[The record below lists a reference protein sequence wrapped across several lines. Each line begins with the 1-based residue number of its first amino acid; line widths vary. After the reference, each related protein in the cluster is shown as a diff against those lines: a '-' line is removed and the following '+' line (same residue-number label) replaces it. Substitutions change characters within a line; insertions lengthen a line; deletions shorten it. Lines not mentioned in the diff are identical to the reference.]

1 MPGATHPRRAIRWAQ
16 LVRAGRLQSDARNAR
31 AEGERPKVND
41 NNNPKPKQE
50 EVDGQVFYY
59 PARLLGNH
67 ASVSAALK
75 HIGCNDETA
84 RLLVDNA
91 RVNQSPT
98 ILVGRSEPNDGT
110 AYAITPAYNGTAQL
124 WLAAFGTRSPDLD
137 AVKKLVDTAANGRTD
152 EAVFAVFWNVARRSG
167 QQSDNV

>member
-1 MPGATHPRRAIRWAQ
+1 M
-16 LVRAGRLQSDARNAR
+16 DR
-31 AEGERPKVND
+31 AEAGTEAERHKVSSND
-41 NNNPKPKQE
+41 NPKPKQA

-98 ILVGRSEPNDGT
+98 ILVGTSEANDGT
-110 AYAITPAYNGTAQL
+110 AYAITPADDGTAQL
-124 WLAAFGTRSPDLD
+124 WLAAFGTRSSDLD
-137 AVKKLVDTAANGRTD
+137 AVRKLVDTAAAGRTD

-167 QQSDNV
+167 QQGDDV

>member
-1 MPGATHPRRAIRWAQ
+1 M
-16 LVRAGRLQSDARNAR
+16 
-31 AEGERPKVND
+31 ND

>member
-1 MPGATHPRRAIRWAQ
+1 
-16 LVRAGRLQSDARNAR
+16 VSDD
-31 AEGERPKVND
+31 GSPKR
-41 NNNPKPKQE
+41 KQE

-67 ASVSAALK
+67 ASVLAALK
-75 HIGCNDETA
+75 HIGCDDETA

-98 ILVGRSEPNDGT
+98 IIVGTSEPNDGT

-137 AVKKLVDTAANGRTD
+137 AVKKLVDTAAAGRTD
-152 EAVFAVFWNVARRSG
+152 EAVFAVFWNVASRSG
-167 QQSDNV
+167 QQGNDV

>member
-1 MPGATHPRRAIRWAQ
+1 VDAAE
-16 LVRAGRLQSDARNAR
+16 AGPETERHKVSDD
-31 AEGERPKVND
+31 VS
-41 NNNPKPKQE
+41 PKPKQE

-75 HIGCNDETA
+75 HIGCDDETA

-98 ILVGRSEPNDGT
+98 IIVGTSDPNDGT
-110 AYAITPAYNGTAQL
+110 AYAITPADDGTAQL

-137 AVKKLVDTAANGRTD
+137 AVKKLVDTAAEGRTD
-152 EAVFAVFWNVARRSG
+152 KAVFAVFWNVARRSG
-167 QQSDNV
+167 QQGDDV